1 MDNMHSNATINIA
14 SGNKNV
20 SENRIVSWI
29 FKESAR
35 NSIKKLIRK

>member
-1 MDNMHSNATINIA
+1 MDNMRSNATINIA
-14 SGNKNV
+14 SGNKNM

-35 NSIKKLIRK
+35 NSIKKLMRK